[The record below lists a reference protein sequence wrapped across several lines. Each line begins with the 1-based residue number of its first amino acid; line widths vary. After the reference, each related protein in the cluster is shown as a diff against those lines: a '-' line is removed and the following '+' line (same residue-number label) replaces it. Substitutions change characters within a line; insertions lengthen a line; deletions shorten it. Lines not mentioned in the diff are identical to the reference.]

1 MRKTLHLAFL
11 LVLLYNK
18 NMQKCTYVS
27 ESLKNGKLMRW
38 TFMPLKV
45 YIAPMKFYSKQGQD
59 AKYNGLVKRALR
71 EWETATKG
79 KIKFI
84 VVPTLL
90 ESNVNIDWKRVER
103 KALGCCYFSYD
114 ASNRLYGA
122 EVSIGLTDGLIHRD
136 YMDENEVYHTILH
149 EIGHAIGLGHS
160 PFKTDIMYTPHQKGI
175 LKVSECDIKTINWL
189 YTFPQGYTTSEIA
202 SKYGVGA
209 TDLDDLVVKILN
221 KESKSEFE
229 KVRETI
235 SKPPQRDL
243 LEESESIA
251 NLRKY
256 HLALQGVKLSDDMQ
270 KFFKS
275 QGQKDKKY

>member
-1 MRKTLHLAFL
+1 
-11 LVLLYNK
+11 
-18 NMQKCTYVS
+18 MQRCTYVS
-27 ESLKNGKLMRW
+27 QSLKNGKLMRW
-38 TFMPLKV
+38 TFIPLSV
-45 YIAPMKFYSKQGQD
+45 YIAPMKFYSKQGED
-59 AKYNGLVKRALR
+59 YKYNALVKRALK

-79 KIKFI
+79 KVRFKI
-84 VVPTLL
+84 VSTLL

-103 KALGCCYFSYD
+103 KTLGCCYFSYD

-122 EVSIGLTDGLIHRD
+122 EVSIGLTDGLVHRD
-136 YMDENEVYHTILH
+136 YMSEDEVYHTILH

-160 PFKTDIMYTPHQKGI
+160 PFKEDIMYTPHQKGI
-175 LKVSECDIKTINWL
+175 TRVSAGDVRTINWL

-209 TDLDDLVVKILN
+209 SDLDELVVKILN
-221 KESKSEFE
+221 KESKSDFE
-229 KVRETI
+229 KVKENI
-235 SKPPQRDL
+235 KIPKRDL

-256 HLALQGVKLSDDMQ
+256 HLALQNVKISEDMT

-275 QGQKDKKY
+275 QQQKKGK